1 MSQFSNGTI
10 IRHFDAVSLIHGP
23 GEAKFMDLDKIIGQM
38 HAERER
44 LNVSIRAMEL
54 LVSEGPRG
62 PGRPPKWM
70 ASAALVNGPKR
81 RGRPP
86 GKTKRSV

>member
-1 MSQFSNGTI
+1 
-10 IRHFDAVSLIHGP
+10 
-23 GEAKFMDLDKIIGQM
+23 MDLDKIIGQM

-54 LVSEGPRG
+54 LVAEGPRG

-70 ASAALVNGPKR
+70 AGMAPANPPKR

-86 GKTKRSV
+86 GKSKRSE